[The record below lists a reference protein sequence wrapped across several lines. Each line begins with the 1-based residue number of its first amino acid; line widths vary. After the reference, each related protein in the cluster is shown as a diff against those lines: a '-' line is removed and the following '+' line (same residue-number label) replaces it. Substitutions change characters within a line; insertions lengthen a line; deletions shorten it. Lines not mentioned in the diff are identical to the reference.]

1 MMRRS
6 SDAEAYARVI
16 RGLRA
21 SDRRTAYRPLH
32 PLPRTGRP
40 GMASVCAPF
49 SITATPFTK
58 T

>member
-1 MMRRS
+1 MRRS